1 MTFQQLHYTSCPDGP
16 AGFSGFQFSAATPDI
31 APAVLREVEELT
43 VYQPPSWLLASPQL
57 DQPDAYPVMFLHA
70 ASAVTGSAITAQVVF
85 AGKDYSGR
93 TGNYFAHALVTG
105 TPRED
110 FGPVRPAE
118 LWGSELWQRTQASGT
133 ELPAL
138 PGPPPRGFIDP
149 PGAQAFLD
157 AHGLD
162 GILGELLTAVAQ
174 AMTGAPPVLL
184 VTLDAP
190 ECAWCIAALS
200 YLLGEQLAQQLTFTT
215 YCHRPESAR
224 LHIIGILP
232 DAMPA
237 EAITGSFQLFD
248 LTTGRTRG
256 GGVHPL
262 AALLASTGVL
272 AAPAL
277 WRQAVALSSGAEQH
291 LDDWLPVV
299 ATAAGLLGRPLT
311 PAERAAVAR
320 WAGHAVGR
328 LPAEAADAVLGLLL
342 DQPGEPLTGARL
354 VHLLDLAGQAG
365 LAARVARLED
375 LLIDDVVSQ
384 VRAGQPAAAAGFP
397 SPGRADPDADLA
409 GLLGRSPGL
418 VRSLLSRLAGEPP
431 ELAEAVLAGPAGTVI
446 RRDDLAGFPILT
458 ELWLVRSAAH
468 GAVPPVRALDEIA
481 DARAAAGRS
490 PRVDLAL
497 LTRLWP
503 AGCPPRELTE
513 LLGLIVDDPPADV
526 GNWIIAEVCALA
538 RYGEPDGD
546 WYQLAAV
553 VASHPVQR
561 ALPSDEV
568 QIMQNAAQAGPLLAR
583 ARRHAPV
590 GDAAVFAELFALQ
603 AAAADSRTR
612 GLLEQDL
619 PGLLAGAVPL
629 GPALRG
635 CPAELAPTLGAELAS
650 RLAAPQADVALATRV
665 FAALADPDVAG
676 EPVLTEQLT
685 AAAEPVR
692 GWSRHDLTALGRALD
707 GDDATA
713 ELFRKWRGPAGPG
726 RFWRWPL

>member
-1 MTFQQLHYTSCPDGP
+1 MAFQQLHYTSCPDGP

-31 APAVLREVEELT
+31 ALAVLREVEELT
-43 VYQPPSWLLASPQL
+43 VYQPPSWLLASPQV

-70 ASAVTGSAITAQVVF
+70 TSAVTGSAITAQVVF

-93 TGNYFAHALVTG
+93 TGNYFAHALVTS

-118 LWGSELWQRTQASGT
+118 LWGSELWQRTQVSGT

-138 PGPPPRGFIDP
+138 TGPPPRGFIDP

-162 GILGELLTAVAQ
+162 CILGELLTAVDQ

-215 YCHRPESAR
+215 YCHRPASAR

-237 EAITGSFQLFD
+237 EAFTASFQLFD
-248 LTTGRTRG
+248 LTTGRTPG

-277 WRQAVALSSGAEQH
+277 WRQAVALSSGAEQD

-311 PAERAAVAR
+311 TAERAAVAR
-320 WAGHAVGR
+320 WAGRAVGR

-354 VHLLDLAGQAG
+354 VYLLDLAGQAG
-365 LAARVARLED
+365 VAARVARLED
-375 LLIDDVVSQ
+375 LLIDDMVSQ

-397 SPGRADPDADLA
+397 SPGRADPAADLA

-431 ELAEAVLAGPAGTVI
+431 ELAEAVLASPAGTVI
-446 RRDDLAGFPILT
+446 GRDDLAGFPILT
-458 ELWLVRSAAH
+458 ELWLLRSAAQ

-481 DARAAAGRS
+481 DARAAAGQS

-513 LLGLIVDDPPADV
+513 LLGLMVDDPPVDV
-526 GNWIIAEVCALA
+526 GNWITAEVCALA
-538 RYGEPDGD
+538 RYGEPDAD

-553 VASHPVQR
+553 VASHPVQG

-590 GDAAVFAELFALQ
+590 GDAAVFAELFALH

-629 GPALRG
+629 GPPLRG
-635 CPAELAPTLGAELAS
+635 CPAEVALTLGAELAS

-665 FAALADPDVAG
+665 FAALADPEVAG
-676 EPVLTEQLT
+676 QPVLAEQLT
-685 AAAEPVR
+685 AGAEPVR

-707 GDDATA
+707 GDDAA
-713 ELFRKWRGPAGPG
+713 AGLFRKWRGPTGPG

>member
-31 APAVLREVEELT
+31 AQAVLREVEELT

-70 ASAVTGSAITAQVVF
+70 ASAVTGAAITAQVVF

-93 TGNYFAHALVTG
+93 PGNYFAHALVTS
-105 TPRED
+105 TPGAD

-118 LWGSELWQRTQASGT
+118 LWGSELWQRSQASGT

-138 PGPPPRGFIDP
+138 TGPPPRGFIDP

-157 AHGLD
+157 AHALD

-174 AMTGAPPVLL
+174 AMAGAPPVLL

-190 ECAWCIAALS
+190 ESAWCIAALS

-215 YCHRPESAR
+215 YSHRPESAR
-224 LHIIGILP
+224 LHVIGILP
-232 DAMPA
+232 DALPA
-237 EAITGSFQLFD
+237 EAFTASFQLFD
-248 LTTGRTRG
+248 LTTGRTPG

-272 AAPAL
+272 ATPAL
-277 WRQAVALSSGAEQH
+277 WRQASALSSGAEQH

-299 ATAAGLLGRPLT
+299 AAAAGLLGRPLA

-320 WAGHAVGR
+320 WAGPAVGR
-328 LPAEAADAVLGLLL
+328 LPAETADAVLGLLL
-342 DQPGEPLTGARL
+342 DQPGEPLTGTRL
-354 VHLLDLAGQAG
+354 VYLLDLAGQAG
-365 LAARVARLED
+365 AAARVARLED
-375 LLIDDVVSQ
+375 LLIDDMVSQ
-384 VRAGQPAAAAGFP
+384 VQAGQPAAAAGFP
-397 SPGRADPDADLA
+397 GPGRADPAADLS
-409 GLLGRSPGL
+409 GLLRRSPGL
-418 VRSLLSRLAGEPP
+418 VGSLLSRLAAEPP
-431 ELAEAVLAGPAGTVI
+431 ELAEAVLAGPAGAVI
-446 RRDDLAGFPILT
+446 GRDDLAGFPTLT
-458 ELWLVRSAAH
+458 ELWLLRSAAQ
-468 GAVPPVRALDEIA
+468 GTLPPVQALDQIA

-503 AGCPPRELTE
+503 AGCPLGELTE
-513 LLGLIVDDPPADV
+513 LLGLIVDDPPVDV
-526 GNWIIAEVCALA
+526 GSWITAQVGAAA
-538 RYGEPDGD
+538 RYGEPGAD
-546 WYQLAAV
+546 WYQLAATV
-553 VASHPVQR
+553 VSHPVQG

-568 QIMQNAAQAGPLLAR
+568 QIMQNATRARPLLAR
-583 ARRHAPV
+583 ARAHAPV
-590 GDAAVFAELFALQ
+590 GDAAVFAELFALH

-629 GPALRG
+629 GPALRD
-635 CPAELAPTLGAELAS
+635 CPAEVALPLGAELAS
-650 RLAAPQADVALATRV
+650 RLAAPKADVALAARV
-665 FAALADPDVAG
+665 FAALADPDIAG
-676 EPVLTEQLT
+676 QPVLAEQLT
-685 AAAEPVR
+685 AAAEPLR
-692 GWSRHDLTALGRALD
+692 GWSRHDLTAVGRALD
-707 GDDATA
+707 GDDAAA
-713 ELFRKWRGPAGPG
+713 ELFRTWRGPTGPG